1 MRRMITEK
9 DVEKLDSIK
18 LSEIEKLGAMQDPKT
33 ATSGQILTADGT
45 GKAAYKPA
53 PIAGTKI
60 YSATQDFDNKATV
73 QSDIYGMYA
82 KIPCRYGDKAFSPG
96 FYNLALK
103 CGDTIIPYSDV
114 VLMPIADYPDMY
126 IYILFPDATVAK
138 YNIAVGA
145 MVSGNLSYYYY
156 KK

>member
-18 LSEIEKLGAMQDPKT
+18 PSEIEKLGAMQDPKE
-33 ATSGQILTADGT
+33 ATSGQILTADGK

-53 PIAGTKI
+53 PSAGTKI
-60 YSATQDFDNKATV
+60 YSATQDFKNEPTEQTA
-73 QSDIYGMYA
+73 IYGMHV
-82 KIPCRYGDKAFSPG
+82 KITCRYGDRAFSPG
-96 FYNLALK
+96 FYNIALK
-103 CGDTIIPYSDV
+103 CGDTVIPYSDV
-114 VLMPIADYPDMY
+114 VLMPESSHSYMY
-126 IYILFPDATVAK
+126 IYILFPEATVTK

-156 KK
+156 EK